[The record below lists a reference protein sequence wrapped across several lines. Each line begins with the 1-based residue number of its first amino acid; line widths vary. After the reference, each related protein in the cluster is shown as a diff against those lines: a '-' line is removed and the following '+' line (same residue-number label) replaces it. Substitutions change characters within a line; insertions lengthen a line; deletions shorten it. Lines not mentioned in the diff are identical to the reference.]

1 MRWKRSNLK
10 RKVFFKKSL
19 DSSATGSK
27 DRRRTIQ
34 RKYNSAINLECSFRC
49 SGYSHQNQGLLKEVP
64 E

>member
-1 MRWKRSNLK
+1 
-10 RKVFFKKSL
+10 L